1 MVVLLVVICIVVAFV
16 SFCIGFCYGTRL
28 SAKMVCDSYEYA
40 LEKSGIPT
48 KTILRIIDL
57 AKEYV
62 NKEKKS

>member
-1 MVVLLVVICIVVAFV
+1 MVVLIVVICIVVAFV
-16 SFCIGFCYGTRL
+16 SFCIGLGYGTRL
-28 SAKMVCDSYEYA
+28 STKMVCDSYVYA

-62 NKEKKS
+62 DKQKKL

>member
-1 MVVLLVVICIVVAFV
+1 MVILIVVICIVVAFV
-16 SFCIGFCYGTRL
+16 SFCIGLGYGTKL

-57 AKEYV
+57 AKEHV
-62 NKEKKS
+62 NKKMKS